1 MTECGDQHA
10 NEAVRRVEIRNR
22 FGTTLV
28 MEPPRLRNPLPGV
41 DLAFHECLFWMFVV
55 FGTRLQLR
63 RRNGL
68 LKSAAAEEALS
79 LPAGEWGPELNRGEQ
94 HQEGEK
100 QMDTA

>member
-1 MTECGDQHA
+1 MFVTERGDQHA

-55 FGTRLQLR
+55 FGSRLQLR

-68 LKSAAAEEALS
+68 RSLLRLRRYFHCLLVNGDLS
-79 LPAGEWGPELNRGEQ
+79 
-94 HQEGEK
+94 
-100 QMDTA
+100 